1 MKAIQVVVSVKVV
14 KAVAGL
20 AVTIAEPKAS
30 QNKKAKAVV
39 EIGKTIQKLDKNL
52 VKNIREVQD
61 LIVRLR

>member
-20 AVTIAEPKAS
+20 AVVIAEPKAT
-30 QNKKAKAVV
+30 QNKKARAVV